1 MRWDLIDSRQTT
13 PYEVVS
19 HGKWGYPIQHTHRF
33 THRIQKPNRD
43 NFKRPNTERGQN
55 TQQSPTNIDQGQ
67 PPPWEINRNIQRL
80 LNEQLPQ
87 NNQIH
92 STSIRSTAI
101 ERSFMKFENPLVWLM
116 TRLEFNVNINW
127 TTWIINRQ
135 NSIKSYTVNCTE
147 LHWSIRK
154 DSFTISFQLPITH

>member
-1 MRWDLIDSRQTT
+1 MRWGLIDSHQTI
-13 PYEVVS
+13 PYEVVP
-19 HGKWGYPIQHTHRF
+19 HGKWGYSIQHTHRF
-33 THRIQKPNRD
+33 THRIPKPNRG
-43 NFKRPNTERGQN
+43 NFKHLNTERGQN
-55 TQQSPTNIDQGQ
+55 TQQSLTNIDQGQ
-67 PPPWEINRNIQRL
+67 PPPWEINRNVQRL

-92 STSIRSTAI
+92 STLIKSTAI
-101 ERSFMKFENPLVWLM
+101 ERSVMKFENPLVWLM

-135 NSIKSYTVNCTE
+135 NNIKSYTGNCTE

-154 DSFTISFQLPITH
+154 ESFTMSLQPPITH